1 MLSELARHHAAGVFL
16 SITTLDTELRKVM
29 EPRTSPPAARLAAI
43 RELAAAGIPVGV
55 NVAPIIPGL
64 TDHEMPAI
72 LKAAAEAGATSAGYT
87 VVRLPYAVA
96 PLFEKWL
103 ETHFPDRKEKVLNR
117 LRAMRGGKLYDAQ
130 WGKRF
135 SGEGIFAEQIAQ
147 MFEVARR
154 KAGIQKRQA
163 ANFPRRHFVV
173 QAARNFRYS
182 PDVQTLVEDFLQYLR
197 HERGQSDNTAKT
209 YAALLGKFTAWAAKQ
224 NLTDWK
230 SVELKH
236 LMAFLQHERARP
248 LADEP
253 EESTKRLSGE
263 SVYLEIA
270 ALRAFYK
277 FAENEKFLPANI
289 AENLSLPRRWKRLPK
304 ALSNDEIAKLLAPE
318 TPETPENLCDQA
330 ILELAYASGLRL
342 SELKNLRLEQLH
354 LDAGFINV
362 IGKGNKE
369 RVVPVGKKAVESL
382 NRYIEIGRPKL
393 VTAKS
398 PANVFLTK
406 RGTPFAAVT
415 LWLHIKNRVRRAG
428 VERNITPHMLRHSFA
443 THLLEH
449 GADLRVIQELLGHAN
464 ISTTEIYTH
473 VTGNRLREIHR
484 KFHPR
489 A

>member
-1 MLSELARHHAAGVFL
+1 M
-16 SITTLDTELRKVM
+16 
-29 EPRTSPPAARLAAI
+29 
-43 RELAAAGIPVGV
+43 
-55 NVAPIIPGL
+55 
-64 TDHEMPAI
+64 
-72 LKAAAEAGATSAGYT
+72 
-87 VVRLPYAVA
+87 
-96 PLFEKWL
+96 
-103 ETHFPDRKEKVLNR
+103 
-117 LRAMRGGKLYDAQ
+117 
-130 WGKRF
+130 
-135 SGEGIFAEQIAQ
+135 
-147 MFEVARR
+147 
-154 KAGIQKRQA
+154 
-163 ANFPRRHFVV
+163 
-173 QAARNFRYS
+173 
-182 PDVQTLVEDFLQYLR
+182 QTLVEDFLQYLR

-209 YAALLGKFTAWAAKQ
+209 YAALLGKFIAWAAKQ

-236 LMAFLQHERARP
+236 LMAFLQHERARNLMP
-248 LADEP
+248 VGRASSRAGLGAEKQSGGSSGASP
-253 EESTKRLSGE
+253 YQNPPRRLSGE

-270 ALRAFYK
+270 ALRSLYR
-277 FAENEKFLPANI
+277 FAENEKLLPANI

-304 ALSNDEIAKLLAPE
+304 ALSNDEISKLLAPE

-330 ILELAYASGLRL
+330 ILELGYASGLRL

-369 RVVPVGKKAVESL
+369 RVVPVGRKAVAAL
-382 NRYIEIGRPKL
+382 NRYIEAGRPKL
-393 VTAKS
+393 VTPKS

-473 VTGNRLREIHR
+473 VTGNRLRDIHR

-489 A
+489 S